1 MAHGAEI
8 DVDPVQTE
16 DHVANGFGA
25 PLGWGGRLPEELTT
39 ATKLFPPCAVCEDA
53 EVTDADES
61 VGHDVEQEPPDEL
74 LGIECHHLAGV
85 AVGAVLPAEADEPAI
100 EGENA
105 FVGDGYAMCVAREVV
120 EDLLRAGEGGLAV
133 DDPGLVAK
141 SGEPA

>member
-8 DVDPVQTE
+8 DVDPVQAQ
-16 DHVANGFGA
+16 DHLANGFG
-25 PLGWGGRLPEELTT
+25 GRLGRVGILPEQLTT
-39 ATKLFPPCAVCEDA
+39 TTELFAPCAVCEDT
-53 EVTDADES
+53 EMTDADEP
-61 VGHDVEQEPPDEL
+61 GGDDVEQEAPDEL
-74 LGIECHHLAGV
+74 LGIECHHLDGIAM
-85 AVGAVLPAEADEPAI
+85 GAVLPAEADEPAI